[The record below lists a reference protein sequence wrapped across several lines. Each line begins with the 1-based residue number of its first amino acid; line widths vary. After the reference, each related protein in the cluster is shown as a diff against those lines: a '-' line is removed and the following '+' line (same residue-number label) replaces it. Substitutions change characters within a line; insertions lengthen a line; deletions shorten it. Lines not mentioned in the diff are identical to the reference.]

1 MFLFFWWGRWGG
13 GHSVRGSKQ
22 PVMNFEQE
30 FILDLELGRGTFK
43 QRVDVGETL
52 QLPNGGLGA
61 YFYIDTLRWFGAI
74 LEVF

>member
-1 MFLFFWWGRWGG
+1 MGG
-13 GHSVRGSKQ
+13 GGGGGVGGILLEVPNIIMK

-52 QLPNGGLGA
+52 QLPNRSGGI
-61 YFYIDTLRWFGAI
+61 FFIDALR
-74 LEVF
+74 